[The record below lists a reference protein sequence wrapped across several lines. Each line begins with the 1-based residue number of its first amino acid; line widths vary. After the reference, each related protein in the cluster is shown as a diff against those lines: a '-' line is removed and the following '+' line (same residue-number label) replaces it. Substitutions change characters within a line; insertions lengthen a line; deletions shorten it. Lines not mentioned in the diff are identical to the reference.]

1 MNKRI
6 AFSALSIVL
15 FLFYFIWWLY
25 LKQFVPE
32 PYTALNDYYA
42 DTYGIM
48 AGVGGLIGLV
58 VATKYG
64 FLKSYVGKAIT
75 FFSLGLISQFL
86 GQLSYTILFYVYD
99 IENAYPAFGE
109 VFFLATIPFYIF
121 GLWFIGKASG
131 VSVSLIG
138 FKNRISAVLLPLA
151 MIGASYSLFL
161 RNYDSQDLPF
171 NIVFLDYVY
180 PIGQAIFF
188 SLALLIFYL
197 TNNILGGVMR
207 SRVLFILF
215 SLLFQY
221 IADSLFIFETRAET
235 WYPGGPS
242 DLMFVISYFLM
253 TMALIRFENIED
265 ELRKRREASVS
276 N

>member
-1 MNKRI
+1 
-6 AFSALSIVL
+6 
-15 FLFYFIWWLY
+15 
-25 LKQFVPE
+25 
-32 PYTALNDYYA
+32 
-42 DTYGIM
+42 
-48 AGVGGLIGLV
+48 
-58 VATKYG
+58 
-64 FLKSYVGKAIT
+64 
-75 FFSLGLISQFL
+75 
-86 GQLSYTILFYVYD
+86 
-99 IENAYPAFGE
+99 
-109 VFFLATIPFYIF
+109 
-121 GLWFIGKASG
+121 
-131 VSVSLIG
+131 
-138 FKNRISAVLLPLA
+138 

-265 ELRKRREASVS
+265 ELRKRREANVS